1 MLKTILLYFLFL
13 SISFSDD
20 HSLKVNSFDSSSQK
34 FSSIEN
40 INQKNL
46 NNLELIWKYTREN
59 TLNQNRKFK
68 NSQSVPLYTGN
79 SLIFSTVDDFII
91 SLDPSNGNELW
102 KTKVRSPAALRGLS
116 YKNKNLYVP
125 SSQGIIV
132 IDETTGE
139 INKNFGKEG
148 FIGYYGEDF
157 LTLVP
162 PIVEDNQIIVAH
174 QKKIEKYSLPDGQTK
189 WSLDLNGAR
198 IWSPISYNLETN
210 TIVAVTSNLINLI
223 GNTNINPDYSNSLLL
238 IDSNSGKI
246 KCKFKDTEHDHW
258 DLDMVGQPIIFKN
271 KKNEILTYGFSK
283 TGNIFVVNLKTC
295 KLVNNQD
302 FEIIETDTDSDIPN
316 QIYSKS
322 QKKITKKKRIID
334 LSYNLDEYLNYLEKN
349 NLETNYIKHITR
361 NSIYGKEYIPLS
373 LNKDVLMFGIHGGFE
388 WPGGSLDLANN
399 QIIIPSN
406 HYPWIIRSFYTTKKN
421 KSKFNFDNILEIF
434 KKSEGQKLFENKCQ
448 SCHSN
453 NREGFYEN
461 EFSGGKY
468 IPSLIG
474 ASFKKRFQSFYDLN
488 IFNSIHKYSNL
499 NIKLNNEELA
509 QILNFLKN
517 EDEKNKNNL
526 EVNAIWQL
534 LLDQNGNFASIPPW
548 GKITA
553 FNLDNLEI
561 NWQVPFG
568 VNNSNLKNNSF
579 GDINFGGILSTNNNI
594 FIATGTPD
602 NYIRIFS
609 SSDGIELWKY
619 KMEAAGSA
627 PPMTYVH
634 NNEEY
639 IVINASGG
647 KFYGYNNIIKDR
659 IYAFKLKKN

>member
-1 MLKTILLYFLFL
+1 ML
-13 SISFSDD
+13 
-20 HSLKVNSFDSSSQK
+20 
-34 FSSIEN
+34 
-40 INQKNL
+40 
-46 NNLELIWKYTREN
+46 LIK
-59 TLNQNRKFK
+59 
-68 NSQSVPLYTGN
+68 
-79 SLIFSTVDDFII
+79 
-91 SLDPSNGNELW
+91 
-102 KTKVRSPAALRGLS
+102 
-116 YKNKNLYVP
+116 
-125 SSQGIIV
+125 
-132 IDETTGE
+132 
-139 INKNFGKEG
+139 
-148 FIGYYGEDF
+148 
-157 LTLVP
+157 
-162 PIVEDNQIIVAH
+162 
-174 QKKIEKYSLPDGQTK
+174 KKIEKYSLPDGKTK
-189 WSLDLNGAR
+189 WSLNLNGAR

-223 GNTNINPDYSNSLLL
+223 GDTNINPDYSNSLIL
-238 IDSNSGKI
+238 IDSNTGQI

-334 LSYNLDEYLNYLEKN
+334 LSYNLEEYLSYLEKN

-361 NSIYGKEYIPLS
+361 NSIYGKEYIPLN

-421 KSKFNFDNILEIF
+421 KSKFNFDNVLEIF
-434 KKSEGQKLFENKCQ
+434 KKSEGQKLFANKCQ

-453 NREGFYEN
+453 NKEGFYEN
-461 EFSGGKY
+461 EFSGGKH

-474 ASFKKRFQSFYDLN
+474 ASFKERFQSFYDLN
-488 IFNSIHKYSNL
+488 TFNSIHKYSNL
-499 NIKLNNEELA
+499 NMKLNNEELT
-509 QILNFLKN
+509 QILNFLKK
-517 EDEKNKNNL
+517 EDEKIKKNNNL
-526 EVNAIWQL
+526 EVNSRWQL
-534 LLDQNGNFASIPPW
+534 LLDQNGNYASIPPW

-553 FNLDNLEI
+553 FNIDNLEI
-561 NWQVPFG
+561 NWQIPFG
-568 VNNSNLKNNSF
+568 VNNSNLEDNSF
-579 GDINFGGILSTNNNI
+579 GDINFGGVLSTKSNI
-594 FIATGTPD
+594 FVATGTPD
-602 NYIRIFS
+602 NYVRIFNS
-609 SSDGIELWKY
+609 NEGKELWKY

-634 NNEEY
+634 NNEQY

-659 IYAFKLKKN
+659 IYAFKLKKK